1 MKKLFLSAI
10 AVVLAGGA
18 YAIPNTF
25 SEGEIV
31 SAEKMN
37 ANFQHLEQQL
47 QGAIEKAVN
56 CAAGEKIAD
65 AIANGYTNI
74 TVSGTCT
81 ENLQF
86 SMWREDSAEN
96 GTPTGKLAPRFL
108 KLTGADA
115 NAKIVDGSSNT
126 ESTLSVN
133 SGATLFLENITVSGG
148 EYGVNAQRNS
158 NLYLSGVTV
167 ENFTESGI
175 RVADSAWLGIDDDGA
190 TLAGTGAGNGINLA
204 TGSSGWISTITIS
217 DVDRGIRVAGGSMVY
232 LKGYSISAASRGISI
247 DNSRVLKYG
256 DGSASIEGTSD
267 RAVSVSQGVFT
278 NWEGT
283 LEIKNLSG
291 GRGLDFWMSQGNIHN
306 LKMPDYDNTGSDW
319 NPALSIG
326 GGSSVNINSAEIS
339 ASTDGPLVSISD
351 GSITE
356 IRESTLTVGNAAA
369 GIEAS
374 GSSRL
379 NFRNSTISGSVTDS
393 LVNVSEGSSAKI
405 EDSSTL
411 TITSAENGLRVAGN
425 SRLNFRNSTISGTVT
440 DNLVSVSNRSSA
452 DVRDSTLSGTV
463 TDGGLVSVDAGSS
476 AEVRDAT
483 LTLESGNRAVGVSDS
498 SDLTIRSSTLSGT
511 ATEEL
516 VDLRRISNVIIRNES
531 KLSQSGSD
539 TPDVRVSNLSM
550 LSIRNEEASINKVD
564 CYSKGYVSANEGIV
578 TTLSES
584 CTE

>member
-1 MKKLFLSAI
+1 MKMKKLFLSAL
-10 AVVLAGGA
+10 ALALAGSA
-18 YAIPNTF
+18 YAVPNSF
-25 SEGEIV
+25 SDGDIV

-37 ANFQHLEQQL
+37 ANFQHLEQQF
-47 QGAIEKAVN
+47 QGALAKTVN
-56 CAAGEKIAD
+56 CAAGEKIGE
-65 AIANGYTNI
+65 AIDDGYANI

-148 EYGVNAQRNS
+148 ENGVNAQRNS

-167 ENFTESGI
+167 ENFSGTGLH
-175 RVADSAWLGIDDDGA
+175 VADSAWLGIDEDGA
-190 TLAGTGAGNGINLA
+190 TLAGTGAGNGIQLG

-217 DVDRGIRVAGGSMVY
+217 DVDRGIGVYGGSTLV
-232 LKGYSISAASRGISI
+232 LRGYSISAASRGINI
-247 DNSRVLKYG
+247 DNSRVLKNG

-267 RAVSVSQGVFT
+267 RAVSVSTGVFT

-291 GRGLDFWMSQGNIHN
+291 GRGIDFWMSQGNIRN

-319 NPALSIG
+319 NPALNIG
-326 GGSSVNINSAEIS
+326 SGSSVNINGAEIS
-339 ASTDGPLVSISD
+339 GSTDGVLVNISD
-351 GSITE
+351 GSTTAIE
-356 IRESTLTVGNAAA
+356 NSTLTVGSA
-369 GIEAS
+369 GAGLQVG

-379 NFRNSTISGSVTDS
+379 
-393 LVNVSEGSSAKI
+393 E
-405 EDSSTL
+405 
-411 TITSAENGLRVAGN
+411 
-425 SRLNFRNSTISGTVT
+425 FRNSTISGTVT
-440 DNLVSVSNRSSA
+440 DGSLVDIGSGSSTEI
-452 DVRDSTLSGTV
+452 RDSTISGTV
-463 TDGGLVSVDAGSS
+463 TNSLVSVDAGSS
-476 AEVRDAT
+476 AVVRDAT
-483 LTLESGNRAVGVSDS
+483 LTLDSGEQAVGVSNS
-498 SDLTIRSSTLSGT
+498 SNLTIRNSKISGT
-511 ATEEL
+511 PTEQL
-516 VDLRRISNVIIRNES
+516 IRVTRVSNAIIRNETT
-531 KLSQSGSD
+531 LSQTGSG
-539 TPDVRVSNLSM
+539 TPDVSVSNLSM
-550 LSIRNEEASINKVD
+550 LSVYNEEATINKVD

-578 TTLSES
+578 TDLATS

>member
-440 DNLVSVSNRSSA
+440 D
-452 DVRDSTLSGTV
+452 
-463 TDGGLVSVDAGSS
+463 GGLVSVDAGSS

-483 LTLESGNRAVGVSDS
+483 LTLESGNRTVGVSDS

>member
-25 SEGEIV
+25 SEGDIV

-37 ANFQHLEQQL
+37 ENFQALEQQF
-47 QGAIEKAVN
+47 QGALAKTVN
-56 CAAGEKIAD
+56 CAAGEKIGD
-65 AIANGYTNI
+65 AISNGYTNI

-167 ENFTESGI
+167 ENFSGTGL

-190 TLAGTGAGNGINLA
+190 TLVGTGAGNGIELG

-217 DVDRGIRVAGGSMVY
+217 DVDRGIGVYGGST
-232 LKGYSISAASRGISI
+232 LLLRGYSISAASRGINI
-247 DNSRVLKYG
+247 DNSRVLKNG

-267 RAVSVSQGVFT
+267 RAVRVSTGVFT

-291 GRGLDFWMSQGNIHN
+291 GRGLHFWKSQGNIRN

-319 NPALSIG
+319 NPAINIG
-326 GGSSVNINSAEIS
+326 SGSSVHINGAEIS
-339 ASTDGPLVSISD
+339 GSTDGALVSIED
-351 GSITE
+351 GSFME
-356 IRESTLTVGNAAA
+356 IRDSTLTVSSASA
-369 GIEAS
+369 GLELG

-379 NFRNSTISGSVTDS
+379 KFRNSTISGSVTYP
-393 LVNVSEGSSAKI
+393 LVNISDGSSAEI
-405 EDSSTL
+405 RDQSTL
-411 TITSAENGLRVAGN
+411 TITSGEQGLSVGG
-425 SRLNFRNSTISGTVT
+425 SSQLKFRDSTISGTVT
-440 DNLVSVSNRSSA
+440 
-452 DVRDSTLSGTV
+452 
-463 TDGGLVSVDAGSS
+463 GGLVSVTAGSS

-483 LTLESGNRAVGVSDS
+483 LTLNSGEQAVAVSDS
-498 SDLTIRSSTLSGT
+498 SDLTIRSSKISGT
-511 ATEEL
+511 ATAQL
-516 VDLRRISNVIIRNES
+516 IRVTSVSNAIIRNETT
-531 KLSQSGSD
+531 LSQTGSD

-550 LSIRNEEASINKVD
+550 LRIKNEEVTINNVD
-564 CYSKGYVSANEGIV
+564 CYGKGYVSANEGMV

>member
-56 CAAGEKIAD
+56 CAAGEKIAE

-440 DNLVSVSNRSSA
+440 D
-452 DVRDSTLSGTV
+452 
-463 TDGGLVSVDAGSS
+463 GGLVSVDAGSS

-483 LTLESGNRAVGVSDS
+483 LTFESGNRAVGVSDS

>member
-10 AVVLAGGA
+10 AVVLAGSA
-18 YAIPNTF
+18 YAVPNSF
-25 SEGEIV
+25 SDGDIV

-37 ANFQHLEQQL
+37 ENFQALEQQF
-47 QGAIEKAVN
+47 QGSRATTVN
-56 CAAGEKIAD
+56 CAAGEKIGE
-65 AIANGYTNI
+65 AIDDGYTNI

-96 GTPTGKLAPRFL
+96 ETPTGKLAPRFL

-126 ESTLSVN
+126 ESTLSVT

-148 EYGVNAQRNS
+148 ENGVNAQRNS

-167 ENFTESGI
+167 ENFSGTGL

-190 TLAGTGAGNGINLA
+190 TLAGTGAGNGIELG

-217 DVDRGIRVAGGSMVY
+217 DVDRGIGVYGGST
-232 LKGYSISAASRGISI
+232 LLLRGYSISAASRGIDIS
-247 DNSRVLKYG
+247 NSRVLKNG

-267 RAVSVSQGVFT
+267 RVVNVSHGVFT

-291 GRGLDFWMSQGNIHN
+291 GRGLNFWMSQGNISN
-306 LKMPDYDNTGSDW
+306 LKMPDFDNTGSGW
-319 NPALSIG
+319 NPALNIV
-326 GGSSVNINSAEIS
+326 GGSSVDINGAEIS
-339 ASTDGPLVSISD
+339 GSTDGLLVSNQE
-351 GSITE
+351 GSITRIE
-356 IRESTLTVGNAAA
+356 DSTLTVGNAGA
-369 GIEAS
+369 GIEAY

-379 NFRNSTISGSVTDS
+379 V
-393 LVNVSEGSSAKI
+393 
-405 EDSSTL
+405 
-411 TITSAENGLRVAGN
+411 
-425 SRLNFRNSTISGTVT
+425 FRNSTISGTVGGE
-440 DNLVSVSNRSSA
+440 LVNIAEGSSA
-452 DVRDSTLSGTV
+452 QLRDSTLTITSGGQGLRVAGSSQLIFRDSTISGTV

-483 LTLESGNRAVGVSDS
+483 LTLDNGDRAVGVSDS

-516 VDLRRISNVIIRNES
+516 VDVRRISNVIIRNES

-550 LSIRNEEASINKVD
+550 LSIWNEEASINKVE
-564 CYSKGYVSANEGIV
+564 CNNKGYVSANEGMV